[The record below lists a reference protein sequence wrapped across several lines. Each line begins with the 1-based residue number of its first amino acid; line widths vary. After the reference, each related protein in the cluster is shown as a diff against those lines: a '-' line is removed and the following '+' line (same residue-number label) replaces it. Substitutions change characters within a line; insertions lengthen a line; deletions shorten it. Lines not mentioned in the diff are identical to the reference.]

1 MFDDDVHAL
10 TCSRDRSFLCWDL
23 RREKRISNHTQ
34 RMGGIN
40 AIVLSRD
47 QTQVISSGKF
57 EKNKKKSFFEISLK
71 MKKPKTYY
79 TYIIL
84 FFLCLSLSHTTLHLA
99 QLRLLRFY

>member
-57 EKNKKKSFFEISLK
+57 EKNKKKSFF
-71 MKKPKTYY
+71 
-79 TYIIL
+79 
-84 FFLCLSLSHTTLHLA
+84 
-99 QLRLLRFY
+99 